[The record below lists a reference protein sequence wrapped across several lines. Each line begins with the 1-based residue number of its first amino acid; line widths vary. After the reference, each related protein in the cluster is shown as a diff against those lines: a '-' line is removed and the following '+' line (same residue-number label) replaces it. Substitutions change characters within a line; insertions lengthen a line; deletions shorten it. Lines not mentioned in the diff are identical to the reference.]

1 MSAPVQMT
9 RAISRDSIH
18 IHRQGTGGRELDG
31 VTRTSWGDEGGIEG
45 SGSCEEFNIAPIR
58 SNIGSSSGPM
68 FFISKKAGRCAYRRY
83 ARYRA
88 SLGLTRLKGVHLCPL
103 KQLLLRH

>member
-1 MSAPVQMT
+1 MLAT
-9 RAISRDSIH
+9 
-18 IHRQGTGGRELDG
+18 G
-31 VTRTSWGDEGGIEG
+31 VTP

-68 FFISKKAGRCAYRRY
+68 FFIGKKAGRCAYRRY

-88 SLGLTRLKGVHLCPL
+88 SLGLTRLKGAHLCPL
-103 KQLLLRH
+103 KQQQLRH